1 MHEHDS
7 GAGKCSK
14 YVKLCIDAE
23 QIEFYTLT
31 RQHILYSIYA
41 RENIIYNNIINLLNT
56 LRKQCL

>member
-41 RENIIYNNIINLLNT
+41 RGKMSPKILAFFLWF
-56 LRKQCL
+56 